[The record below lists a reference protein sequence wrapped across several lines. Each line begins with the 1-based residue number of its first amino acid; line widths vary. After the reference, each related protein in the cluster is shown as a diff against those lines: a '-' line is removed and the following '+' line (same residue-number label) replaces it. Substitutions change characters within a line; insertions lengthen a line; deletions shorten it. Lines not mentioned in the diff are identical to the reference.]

1 MAVLTRVKKAAA
13 GAVIVVLVSLFGA
26 GWYFSSQVI
35 SPKMKA
41 YDDTYRMEVK
51 AGKIIERDFKALPK
65 EEFYIES
72 PFGYRL
78 HGLYIPIPGSEKTVI
93 IAHGITYTLMGSMKY
108 VNIFRGRGFNV
119 LVYDHRHHGKS
130 GGDNVT
136 FGVYEKHDMK
146 AVMDWALA
154 KSGPGSIVGVHG
166 ESMGAGIALEYAAMD
181 DRAAFVIADCPYSDL
196 TELLSFRLKADFG
209 LPAFP
214 MLPVASM
221 VSKLRGGM
229 FFSEV
234 SPVRTI
240 GSVRAPVF
248 FIHGADDVYISPAMS
263 KKMYELKKGPK
274 KLYLAPTAGHAMAFW
289 KNRKEYDV
297 KVGEFLAEIGIR

>member
-1 MAVLTRVKKAAA
+1 
-13 GAVIVVLVSLFGA
+13 
-26 GWYFSSQVI
+26 
-35 SPKMKA
+35 MK
-41 YDDTYRMEVK
+41 T
-51 AGKIIERDFKALPK
+51 
-65 EEFYIES
+65 
-72 PFGYRL
+72 
-78 HGLYIPIPGSEKTVI
+78 
-93 IAHGITYTLMGSMKY
+93 
-108 VNIFRGRGFNV
+108 
-119 LVYDHRHHGKS
+119 
-130 GGDNVT
+130 
-136 FGVYEKHDMK
+136 
-146 AVMDWALA
+146 VMDWASQKL
-154 KSGPGSIVGVHG
+154 PGSIVGIHG

-214 MLPVASM
+214 LLPAASM

-263 KKMYELKKGPK
+263 KKMYELKKGRRSCISHRRQPCHGV
-274 KLYLAPTAGHAMAFW
+274 L
-289 KNRKEYDV
+289 KNRKE
-297 KVGEFLAEIGIR
+297 

>member
-1 MAVLTRVKKAAA
+1 MHERARQCLGNNHRAKLPAAIPWYRPRQGVGQGGAQDGRKCGRADRAVSRERNAECALARSLVVIRLAGGLSGGRLGLALALEPAA
-13 GAVIVVLVSLFGA
+13 GRDHVL
-26 GWYFSSQVI
+26 
-35 SPKMKA
+35 
-41 YDDTYRMEVK
+41 
-51 AGKIIERDFKALPK
+51 
-65 EEFYIES
+65 
-72 PFGYRL
+72 PF
-78 HGLYIPIPGSEKTVI
+78 
-93 IAHGITYTLMGSMKY
+93 
-108 VNIFRGRGFNV
+108 
-119 LVYDHRHHGKS
+119 
-130 GGDNVT
+130 DNV
-136 FGVYEKHDMK
+136 HR
-146 AVMDWALA
+146 L
-154 KSGPGSIVGVHG
+154 
-166 ESMGAGIALEYAAMD
+166 

-248 FIHGADDVYISPAMS
+248 FIHGADDVYIPPAMS
-263 KKMYELKKGPK
+263 KKMYEMKKGPK
-274 KLYLAPTAGHAMAFW
+274 KLYLAPAAGHAMAFW
-289 KNRKEYDV
+289 NNRKEYDL